1 MEKTLKI
8 LNELER
14 SGLITK
20 YAIGGA
26 IAVLFYAEPVLTYDM
41 DVFCFLPEETER
53 LVTLS
58 PIYAYL
64 KRKGYREDK
73 EHILI
78 EGVPVQFIPAYNDLV
93 TEAVGQAVETKFRR
107 TKTRVLRLEHL
118 LAIVL
123 QTDRPKDRARLPY
136 LLDQAKVDQP
146 ALARIIKRHGLEAKW
161 KKFKRINHENE

>member
-1 MEKTLKI
+1 M
-8 LNELER
+8 
-14 SGLITK
+14 
-20 YAIGGA
+20 
-26 IAVLFYAEPVLTYDM
+26 
-41 DVFCFLPEETER
+41 
-53 LVTLS
+53 
-58 PIYAYL
+58 
-64 KRKGYREDK
+64 
-73 EHILI
+73 
-78 EGVPVQFIPAYNDLV
+78 